1 MELGNSNTLPATGGN
16 HVSETTC
23 VVGTGYRKKR
33 KPNCNGLDRGS
44 KFALT

>member
-1 MELGNSNTLPATGGN
+1 MELGNPNTLLKTGRN
-16 HVSETTC
+16 HVSETIC

-33 KPNCNGLDRGS
+33 KPNCNGSDKGS